1 MQKKQG
7 RERTISKT
15 RLKDSLS
22 KTRQEDNPIKNKEGR
37 QPSVFRLQIYR
48 YKGATPETGRQSCR
62 ENKTVRKPSVF
73 RFNPGNGGYIYY
85 VAH

>member
-22 KTRQEDNPIKNKEGR
+22 KTRQEDNPIKN
-37 QPSVFRLQIYR
+37 
-48 YKGATPETGRQSCR
+48 
-62 ENKTVRKPSVF
+62 NKTRRKP
-73 RFNPGNGGYIYY
+73 
-85 VAH
+85 